1 VRARL
6 KPAEIQEWL
15 HRWAG
20 PSAGPA
26 QRLAIPL
33 ARAGYGAALLC
44 APGPMIRLC
53 TGQAPSRRASQVAR
67 VLGIR
72 HLAQAA
78 VTAWAPGPEV
88 VAAGAVTDL
97 LHAVSELAFA
107 ARYKSLRRAEL
118 ADALVAAALAVA
130 EPALARQPANGG

>member
-1 VRARL
+1 
-6 KPAEIQEWL
+6 
-15 HRWAG
+15 
-20 PSAGPA
+20 
-26 QRLAIPL
+26 
-33 ARAGYGAALLC
+33 
-44 APGPMIRLC
+44 MIRLC
-53 TGQAPSRRASQVAR
+53 TGQTPSRRASRVAR

-78 VTAWAPGPEV
+78 ITAWAPGPEV
-88 VAAGAVTDL
+88 VAAGAVIDF

-130 EPALARQPANGG
+130 EPTLARRPANGG